1 MRLRAPVII
10 LCALLKRLLQTMAD
24 MFTTPPAGTP
34 VEPNNGVRYYYR
46 RQIFPSTTAD
56 KENFEANREVSW
68 RFSASAASWNCDG
81 P

>member
-1 MRLRAPVII
+1 
-10 LCALLKRLLQTMAD
+10 MAD

-46 RQIFPSTTAD
+46 RQIHPSTTAD

-68 RFSASAASWNCDG
+68 RFSASGQHAFVPQIYNPPVPCERAPSLL
-81 P
+81 